1 MAQELSHKGLLLT
14 STSRAFGSIQRYIQG
29 PGEIYNCF
37 ELGKRFG
44 TRFFFVVDSGV
55 YDLVKDKIESI
66 EDKCGCTYA
75 FHSFLGECC
84 MENVHMLADIAK
96 ENSCDVIFGIGG
108 GKVLDTVKLAA
119 DEVNCARIIVPTSA
133 SSDAP
138 AADWAALYDINGISL
153 GGIPTKR
160 CTELVLVDSEIIV
173 GAPARLFAAGIAD
186 ALVTWFEAKANYDS
200 LTPNYI
206 GRGYFACRA
215 GMALARECY
224 DVLLRDGKKA
234 YNDVK
239 NKVLTPAVENVIE
252 ANILLSGMGF
262 MNGGCA
268 GSHGIHNGMSEVK
281 ASLPV
286 LHGEKV
292 AFGLVC
298 QLIMENASEELMN
311 STLEYLTELN
321 LPVTLAQIGIEMTDE
336 DYEIAIDHML
346 NKNSL
351 VHREP
356 CVVNADVL
364 KNTIK
369 AADAIGRR
377 FLAEKAK

>member
-1 MAQELSHKGLLLT
+1 MAQDTSHKGLLLT

-29 PGEIYNCF
+29 PGEINNSFAYAKKYGSTF
-37 ELGKRFG
+37 LFIID
-44 TRFFFVVDSGV
+44 TGV
-55 YDLVKDKIESI
+55 FDLIKDKIEAI
-66 EDKCGCTYA
+66 EDKQGCKY
-75 FHSFLGECC
+75 FFKSFSGECC
-84 MENVHMLADIAK
+84 MENVHMLADYGK
-96 ENSCDVIFGIGG
+96 ELGCDVVFGVGG
-108 GKVLDTVKLAA
+108 GKTLDVVKLVA
-119 DEVNCARIIVPTSA
+119 DEIDCARIIVPTSA

-160 CTELVLVDSEIIV
+160 CTELVLVDSAIIAT
-173 GAPARLFAAGIAD
+173 APARLFAAGIAD
-186 ALVTWFEAKANYDS
+186 ALVTWFEAKANYDA

-206 GRGYFACRA
+206 GRGYAACRA

-224 DVLLRDGKKA
+224 DILLQDGRKA
-234 YNDVK
+234 YEAVK
-239 NKVLTPAVENVIE
+239 NKTLTAAVENVIE

-268 GSHGIHNGMSEVK
+268 AAHGIHNGMSEVK
-281 ASLPV
+281 ASFPV

-298 QLIMENASEELMN
+298 ELILENASDELLE
-311 STLEYLTELN
+311 STLGYLCDLD

-336 DYEIAIDHML
+336 DYEVAIDHML
-346 NKNSL
+346 YKNYL
-351 VHREP
+351 IHREP

-364 KNTIK
+364 KNIIK
-369 AADAIGRR
+369 AADAAGRKY
-377 FLAEKAK
+377 LAEHK